1 MYICTEDNSMATR
14 KRITSVTQKNEEDYS
29 RPQRKGTI
37 SFNFEV
43 NTPNKRGGFPIYL
56 RITENRRH
64 KRYQTSIELS
74 RKIDWNKTAQEI
86 RTTEPNAKKWNNELQ
101 KLLVKVKD
109 ICRDLEEDGI
119 ASAEKI
125 LEVLEGGEKSLSF
138 YIFAQQCTV
147 DIYTGGAPETYL
159 KYNGFCNKFRDYA
172 KTRNRT
178 PEDFKFKE
186 ITPEFVSKFE
196 AYLHTVPNHQFN
208 KKDDALLKR
217 KRKKGTEVEP
227 NETKLH
233 QNSIAKTLQIFR
245 AIMGKAVKMGYVK
258 EDDNPFRVYK
268 IKMVPTHREELTKEE
283 VLAIINL
290 DLKEGTMAW
299 HSRNFFLFAMFCAGI
314 RIADLLVLRW
324 MNITTDG
331 HLRYEMGKNH
341 KEQHIILVEPAQDI
355 LNVYRNR
362 FIEQNGHEPEPE
374 DYIFPYMAST
384 KDYERWR
391 KLTSQRA
398 IDELAP
404 EYRLTYKKVI
414 SGKVALVN
422 KGLSIIKSR
431 IGLTKPLTSHISR
444 HTFAG
449 LAKDIHTDNSILQ
462 GLLQHSSLRT
472 TERYMR
478 RFDTESKDEA
488 LKEIFKPITKAKERK
503 TAAELLTE
511 IPEEDLVKL
520 LEAYRKKKKKS

>member
-1 MYICTEDNSMATR
+1 MAKR
-14 KRITSVTQKNEEDYS
+14 YRITSAPSDNSEDIA
-29 RPQRKGTI
+29 RKPRRKKI
-37 SFNFEV
+37 SFNLEV
-43 NTPNKRGGFPIYL
+43 RAANKRGTFPIYL
-56 RITENRRH
+56 RVTEDRIHRRF
-64 KRYQTSIELS
+64 KSSIELS
-74 RKIDWNKTAQEI
+74 RKIDWNPTTQEI
-86 RTTEPNAKKWNNELQ
+86 RTSESNYKKWNNELQ
-101 KLLVKVKD
+101 QLLERAKD
-109 ICRDLEEDGI
+109 IYRDLDEDGI
-119 ASAEKI
+119 ASPEKI
-125 LEVLEGGEKSLSF
+125 IEVLEGGEKSFSF
-138 YIFAQQCTV
+138 YVFAQQCTV
-147 DIYTGGAPETYL
+147 DIYTSGAPETYL

-172 KTRNRT
+172 KSRNRT

-196 AYLHTVPNHQFN
+196 AYLHTLPNQQFS
-208 KKDDALLKR
+208 KKPEEELKR

-290 DLKEGTMAW
+290 NLKEGTMEW

-324 MNITTDG
+324 MNVTSDG

-341 KEQHIILVEPAQDI
+341 KEQNIILVEPALEI
-355 LNVYRNR
+355 LNIYRDR

-374 DYIFPYMAST
+374 DYIFPYMAGT
-384 KDYERWR
+384 KDYKRWR

-422 KGLSIIKSR
+422 KGLRLIKCR
-431 IGLTKPLTSHISR
+431 LGLTKPLTSHISR

-488 LKEIFKPITKAKERK
+488 LKEIFKPITESRGQKSI
-503 TAAELLTE
+503 AEQLAE
-511 IPEEDLVKL
+511 IPEKDLAKL
-520 LEAYRKKKKKS
+520 LEEYRKKKRKK